1 LRWVRLTDPEEPV
14 SPVTPQ
20 KVTVIPAPA
29 DAVRV
34 KTWVGFVAMA
44 FGMFLAILDTQIVAS
59 SLPEI
64 QTGLGIPLGQ
74 LSWVQ
79 TAYLMAEIVAIPLT
93 GWVTRLLST
102 RGAFFACICG
112 FTAASLACAGSTSFW
127 SLIPARVV
135 QGFCGGA
142 LIPLVFSAIFLMFQW
157 PARERAILWAGL
169 LAMLAPT
176 LGPIVG
182 GFITD
187 RFSWH
192 WLFLINVPAGVI
204 VALLVAWA
212 VNVDRPDRRALG
224 SVDLLGLP
232 LLAVSLA
239 SLQLFLKEAP
249 QRGWA
254 SPQMLLLAALTVACL
269 GGLIYRSLRRP
280 MPLIDLSAFR
290 DRNFAAGCWFSFVL
304 GMGLYGATYLLPVFL
319 GLVRN
324 YDAFTIG
331 AIMMVTGAAQL
342 VMAPIATALERRV
355 DTRTLTTAGY
365 ALLAIGFIGNGF
377 MTFETDFWGLFWQQI
392 MRGAAVMLCL
402 LPTTSLALSG
412 FDPFLVP
419 NASGLFN
426 LMRNL
431 GGAIGLALIDTVL
444 GQRTPTH
451 VAAIVARLQA
461 GDPAAARLVGLP
473 TERFTGVAI
482 GAVDEATRAL
492 VAPLVERVGI
502 VAAFNDAWL
511 VIGGL
516 VALSML
522 ALPLFQAPRRTV
534 GARRRDPDLSH
545 IA

>member
-1 LRWVRLTDPEEPV
+1 M
-14 SPVTPQ
+14 SG
-20 KVTVIPAPA
+20 IAGSA
-29 DAVRV
+29 GRV
-34 KTWVGFVAMA
+34 GIKTWVGFLAMA
-44 FGMFLAILDTQIVAS
+44 VGMFLAILDTQIVAS

-64 QTGLGIPLGQ
+64 QTGLGIPLDQ

-93 GWVTRLLST
+93 GWLTRLMST
-102 RGAFFACICG
+102 RGAFFTCICG
-112 FTAASLACAGSTSFW
+112 FTAASLACAASSSFW
-127 SLIPARVV
+127 SLASARVV

-142 LIPLVFSAIFLMFQW
+142 LIPLVFSAVFLMFQW
-157 PARERAILWAGL
+157 PARERAVLWAGL

-176 LGPIVG
+176 LGPSAG

-192 WLFLINVPAGVI
+192 WLFLINVPPGI
-204 VALLVAWA
+204 ILALLVAWA
-212 VNVDRPDRRALG
+212 VDVDRPDRRAFG
-224 SVDLLGLP
+224 SVDLLALP
-232 LLAVSLA
+232 LLAVFLA
-239 SLQLFLKEAP
+239 SLQLLLKQAP
-249 QRGWA
+249 QRGWTNTD
-254 SPQMLLLAALTVACL
+254 MLLLAGLCVACG
-269 GGLIYRSLRRP
+269 GGLIRRLLRRP

-319 GLVRN
+319 GLIRN
-324 YDAFTIG
+324 YDALAIG
-331 AIMMVTGAAQL
+331 GIMMVTGAAQL
-342 VMAPIATALERRV
+342 IVAPIATALERRA
-355 DTRTLTTAGY
+355 DTRLMTTAGY

-392 MRGAAVMLCL
+392 ARGAAVMLCL
-402 LPTTSLALSG
+402 LPTTSVALGG

-444 GQRTPTH
+444 EQRTPTH
-451 VAAIVARLQA
+451 VDAIVARLQA
-461 GDPAAARLVGLP
+461 GDASAARLVGLP
-473 TERFTGVAI
+473 TERFVGVPI
-482 GAVDEATRAL
+482 GPIDEATHAL
-492 VAPLVERVGI
+492 VAPLVERAGL

-511 VIGGL
+511 MVGGL
-516 VALSML
+516 VLLSML
-522 ALPLFQAPRRTV
+522 ALPLFRSPPQRVGTRRS
-534 GARRRDPDLSH
+534 DHDLSR